1 MITQDEFLKAL
12 DIVNNYKIQVSRQFE
27 EMNIKLKDN
36 KFILLN
42 ISKDTLVSEL
52 KLSFRVINALRSY
65 IYKIDKDLNFGSH
78 WSSEKCNVKLNHF
91 KNMKLIDLM
100 KMNNIGKKS
109 ITEIKELFIQVG
121 IIIN

>member
-52 KLSFRVINALRSY
+52 KLSVRVINALKSY